1 MSVLT
6 VKPSFPNHL
15 MVETLIQQLQAGH
28 HLAVMLDYDGT
39 LTPIVSR
46 PEEAQL
52 DTEGLQTLVDLATHP
67 QIRLALISGRSV
79 EQLQGFIHSI
89 LPQPILLAGLHG
101 GQVWDAL
108 NNQCLAEPDEN
119 LVNLKAQFLQD
130 VYNHILTKYG
140 ELPQGITFEEKGY
153 SFALHYRLA
162 DETTGLDV
170 HQIFQNAFDLDAIV
184 HNAFRIQAG
193 HSVIEI
199 VPKPFNKG
207 EGVRF
212 CVDYWQKQD
221 PKARL
226 FPVFAGDDKTDEVG
240 LKATLALGGAGIAVG
255 VDPQEML
262 ALKHEEQEAL
272 WVLKDPAGMQSVL
285 KALVQALPSIE
296 NASNALSPLLEE
308 RARERGGY

>member
-1 MSVLT
+1 MSVLI

-15 MVETLIQQLQAGH
+15 MVETLIQTLQAGH
-28 HLAVMLDYDGT
+28 HLAIMLDYDGT
-39 LTPIVSR
+39 LTPIVAR

-52 DTEGLQTLVDLATHP
+52 DAEGLQTLVDLATHP

-79 EQLQGFIHSI
+79 EQLQGFIDSI

-101 GQVWDAL
+101 GQVWDAQ
-108 NNQCLAEPDEN
+108 NNQCLAEPNEN

-162 DETTGLDV
+162 EDAVGQDV
-170 HQIFQNAFDLDAIV
+170 HQVFQNAFNLDATV
-184 HNAFRIQAG
+184 RNAFRIQAG

-207 EGVRF
+207 EGVHF
-212 CVDYWQKQD
+212 CMDYWQRQD
-221 PKARL
+221 PQARF
-226 FPVFAGDDKTDEVG
+226 FPLFAGDDKTDEVG
-240 LKATLALGGAGIAVG
+240 LKAVLALGGAGIAVN

-262 ALKHEEQEAL
+262 ALSQQEQEAL
-272 WVLKDPAGMQSVL
+272 WVLKDPAEMQAVL
-285 KALVQALPSIE
+285 KALLQALSQ
-296 NASNALSPLLEE
+296 LS
-308 RARERGGY
+308 